1 MSAAAVVRQY
11 VQQAEA
17 TATRTGRRDYRIAAG
32 KLLDLAE
39 QLERRA
45 AAERNKKRRQRAQLP
60 LPVEPAQLP
69 LPVERTQG
77 ENGQWVAVGRTDDK
91 VTLRRKAGAK

>member
-1 MSAAAVVRQY
+1 MSAASVVRQF

-17 TATRTGRRDYRIAAG
+17 TATRTRRRDYRIAAG
-32 KLLDLAE
+32 KLLDLAV

-45 AAERNKKRRQRAQLP
+45 AAERNKKRRQRAQPP
-60 LPVEPAQLP
+60 LPVEP
-69 LPVERTQG
+69 VRVQG